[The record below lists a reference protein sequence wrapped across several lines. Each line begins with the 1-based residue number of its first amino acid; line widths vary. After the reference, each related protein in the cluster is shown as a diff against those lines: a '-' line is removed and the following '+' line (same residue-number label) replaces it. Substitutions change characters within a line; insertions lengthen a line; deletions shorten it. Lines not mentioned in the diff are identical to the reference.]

1 MNAFHS
7 TALGW
12 HSAVQATYFRIK
24 KLFKWKGMKVD
35 VDNFV
40 KQFQICQQTKHER
53 THLAGLF

>member
-1 MNAFHS
+1 
-7 TALGW
+7 
-12 HSAVQATYFRIK
+12 
-24 KLFKWKGMKVD
+24 MKVD